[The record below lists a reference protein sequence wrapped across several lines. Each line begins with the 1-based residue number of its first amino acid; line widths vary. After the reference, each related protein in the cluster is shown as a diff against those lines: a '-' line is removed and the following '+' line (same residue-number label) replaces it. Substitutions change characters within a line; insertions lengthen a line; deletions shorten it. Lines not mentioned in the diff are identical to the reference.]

1 MGPQAGGHEKERGK
15 TTVDKGEKDKK
26 SKKKNGK
33 KEEILRKGESE
44 EESKMGKQNW
54 E

>member
-26 SKKKNGK
+26 SKKKK
-33 KEEILRKGESE
+33 WKEGGNIEKRRIRGGE
-44 EESKMGKQNW
+44 
-54 E
+54 

>member
-26 SKKKNGK
+26 SKKKW
-33 KEEILRKGESE
+33 KEGGNIEKRRIRGGE
-44 EESKMGKQNW
+44 
-54 E
+54 